1 MDHLAPT
8 SLLAAKAL
16 CPRGYV
22 GTIAHLG
29 SRTHPLPP
37 EDEPLAPTKVVKGI
51 RGNRYT
57 AEDKKYFAKY
67 VSWALQDDPS
77 LTKGEIIARLAER
90 VRRLQKSAIG
100 FDTSPVQVP
109 HHTANSW
116 ASHWHRDPL
125 ADRLLT
131 AAKEKTAEIYG
142 NNVKDVG
149 VDDDDDDDDSQ
160 DSEETS
166 SCDEEEDDEAAM
178 GGGAASLALQTLE

>member
-1 MDHLAPT
+1 
-8 SLLAAKAL
+8 
-16 CPRGYV
+16 V
-22 GTIAHLG
+22 
-29 SRTHPLPP
+29 
-37 EDEPLAPTKVVKGI
+37 APTKVVKGV

-178 GGGAASLALQTLE
+178 GGGGSIFGPADIRVMAKHIAKHSSAQWAEMTNKQRWFPFHEEVNVRMLRA